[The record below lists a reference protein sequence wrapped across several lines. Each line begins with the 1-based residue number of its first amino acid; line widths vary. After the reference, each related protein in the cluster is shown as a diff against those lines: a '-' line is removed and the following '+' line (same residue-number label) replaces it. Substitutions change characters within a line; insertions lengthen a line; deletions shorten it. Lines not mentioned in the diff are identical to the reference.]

1 MIKPGQRRKY
11 FIHPSSQFKYIGMT
25 ILPALVM
32 SVFCTYFLIYSG
44 QIFLSKEKGQVTTE
58 IASLSD
64 TIRQLN
70 RDNYPPESI
79 SKVDVLKKRLT
90 ILGEN
95 LQIEYFKT
103 MEKWAKTKMAIIFL
117 LSVILFFSG
126 YLALL
131 FSHRI
136 AGPLIRLT
144 RSLDMLAV
152 GKDIPPFH
160 FRSYDE
166 FKELA
171 AAFDRLR
178 KTLKDKG
185 MLAP

>member
-1 MIKPGQRRKY
+1 MNKPIYRKKY

-25 ILPALVM
+25 VLPALLM

-44 QIFLSKEKGQVTTE
+44 EIFLAREKNQLSSEVASINVTV
-58 IASLSD
+58 
-64 TIRQLN
+64 RQLSIAK
-70 RDNYPPESI
+70 YPPEAI
-79 SKVDVLKKRLT
+79 SKVEVLQKKLT

-95 LQIEYFKT
+95 LEIDYFKT
-103 MEKWAKTKMAIIFL
+103 MEKWAKTKMAVIFL
-117 LSVILFFSG
+117 LSVILV
-126 YLALL
+126 LAGTISLL

-136 AGPLIRLT
+136 AGPLLRLT
-144 RSLDMLAV
+144 KSLDMLSQ

-185 MLAP
+185 MLSS

>member
-1 MIKPGQRRKY
+1 MNKFGKRKKY

-32 SVFCTYFLIYSG
+32 SIFCTYFLVASG
-44 QIFLSKEKGQVTTE
+44 QIFLSKEKGQVSTE
-58 IASLSD
+58 IASLND
-64 TIRQLN
+64 TIRQLS
-70 RDNYPPESI
+70 RDNYPVEAV
-79 SKVDVLKKRLT
+79 SKVEVLKKRLI

-95 LQIEYFKT
+95 LEIEYFKT
-103 MEKWAKTKMAIIFL
+103 MEKWARTKMSIIFL
-117 LSVILFFSG
+117 LSVVLVFSG
-126 YLALL
+126 ILALI

-136 AGPLIRLT
+136 AGPILRLT
-144 RSLDMLAV
+144 RSLDMLAS

-171 AAFDRLR
+171 SAFDRLR

-185 MLAP
+185 LLSS

>member
-1 MIKPGQRRKY
+1 MNKLTHRKKY
-11 FIHPSSQFKYIGMT
+11 LIHPSSQFKYIGMT
-25 ILPALVM
+25 ILPALLM

-44 QIFLSKEKGQVTTE
+44 EIFLAREKNQVSTE
-58 IASLSD
+58 IASIEA
-64 TIRQLN
+64 TVRQLKSA
-70 RDNYPPESI
+70 DYPPEAI
-79 SKVDVLKKRLT
+79 NKMEVLQKRLT

-95 LQIEYFKT
+95 LKIEYFRT
-103 MEKWAKTKMAIIFL
+103 MEKWAKTKMSIIFL
-117 LSVILFFSG
+117 LSVILALAG
-126 YLALL
+126 TIALL
-131 FSHRI
+131 FSHRV
-136 AGPLIRLT
+136 AGPILRLT
-144 RSLDMLAV
+144 KSLDLLSQ

-185 MLAP
+185 MLSS